1 MAVNKIKILT
11 GMGKKSNN
19 LHTFNA
25 NIIYIYIRLPVL
37 LAIQV
42 LVEKIQNNIETISYS
57 TYLLIINTVR
67 QRHKTITG
75 TRHSHV

>member
-11 GMGKKSNN
+11 GMRKKSNN
-19 LHTFNA
+19 LHTFNS
-25 NIIYIYIRLPVL
+25 NIIYIRLPVL

-42 LVEKIQNNIETISYS
+42 IVEKIQNNIETISYI
-57 TYLLIINTVR
+57 TNLLIINTVR

>member
-25 NIIYIYIRLPVL
+25 NMIYIYIYIRLPVL

-42 LVEKIQNNIETISYS
+42 LVEKY
-57 TYLLIINTVR
+57 
-67 QRHKTITG
+67 KTIL
-75 TRHSHV
+75 RL